1 MSLIFLDTE
10 FSALPNSDPLVGYLP
25 KPSLISIGLVTESG
39 DSFYAESTDFKVRFC
54 SDFVRHNVLPL
65 LTGPRLTPDDLRIAL
80 NNFLSA
86 QPEGSQI
93 ACDYY
98 FDFEL
103 LVSAVGLLP
112 PNLQRGYVDMA
123 KIGDEETAIEAKE
136 AYFATGR
143 FRHYALHDAEALRI
157 GWLATQG
164 DVR

>member
-1 MSLIFLDTE
+1 MGLIFLDTE
-10 FSALPNSDPLVGYLP
+10 FSALPNNDPLTGYLP
-25 KPSLISIGLVTESG
+25 KPSLISIGLVTEAG

-54 SDFVRHNVLPL
+54 SDFVKQTVLPL

-86 QPEGSQI
+86 QPDGSQI

-103 LVSAVGLLP
+103 LVRAVGALP
-112 PNLQRGYVDMA
+112 PNIQKDYLDMA
-123 KIGDEETAIEAKE
+123 KIGDRETAVAAMEV
-136 AYFATGR
+136 YFASGKV
-143 FRHYALHDAEALRI
+143 RHHALHDAEALRM

-164 DVR
+164 DV